1 MQKIVLLFTLIFS
14 YYVSAQEIHTY
25 GPLKKGE
32 SLWQVADKISPS
44 PISRYQVIFA
54 LQALNPDAFRLS
66 CNVNSL
72 KINQVLRIPSLSQMQ
87 ILSRQE
93 ASEEINRQNKA
104 WKARYQQPI
113 ICPAA
118 PDAAQAPA
126 PAPVPVPVPPSIPLV
141 SNTAANNDND
151 IDERLNKTPMF
162 LTAYMNNKN
171 PVYEEIHFQK
181 ISTSPS
187 LMMISLLI
195 IIGLLAAILIDWLL
209 HKYIFKKTA

>member
-1 MQKIVLLFTLIFS
+1 MQKIVLLITLIFT
-14 YYVSAQEIHTY
+14 YYAAAQEIHTY

-44 PISRYQVIFA
+44 PISRNQVILA

-66 CNVNSL
+66 CNINSL

-87 ILSRQE
+87 ILSREE

-113 ICPAA
+113 ICPAIII
-118 PDAAQAPA
+118 PTP
-126 PAPVPVPVPPSIPLV
+126 PVVDTSPSILLV
-141 SNTAANNDND
+141 SNKANKDND
-151 IDERLNKTPMF
+151 IDERLNKTF
-162 LTAYMNNKN
+162 ISANMNN

-195 IIGLLAAILIDWLL
+195 IIGLLAAFLIDWLL
-209 HKYIFKKTA
+209 HKYIFKKPA

>member
-1 MQKIVLLFTLIFS
+1 MQKFVLLFTLIFS
-14 YYVSAQEIHTY
+14 YYAAAQEFHTY

-32 SLWQVADKISPS
+32 NLWQVADKISPS
-44 PISRYQVIFA
+44 PISRNQVILA

-93 ASEEINRQNKA
+93 ASEEINRQNQA

-113 ICPAA
+113 ICPAIII
-118 PDAAQAPA
+118 PT
-126 PAPVPVPVPPSIPLV
+126 PVIDTPPSIPLV
-141 SNTAANNDND
+141 SNTANNDND
-151 IDERLNKTPMF
+151 IDERLNQTPMF
-162 LTAYMNNKN
+162 ITANMNNQT

-195 IIGLLAAILIDWLL
+195 IIGLLAAFLIDWLL
-209 HKYIFKKTA
+209 HKYILKKTSLKNDFF